1 KVSPYLQEGSIF
13 YGWYMDDAYSI
24 LYQSKSEIESIIL
37 YGYTEMKTYDITFY
51 DFLGNVFETKQVS
64 YGSSLEEKTEPT
76 FPKSPWLTFTF
87 LGWDKELSNIST
99 NMDVF
104 PLFDVTF
111 QSTSIQLKP
120 GIDTV
125 LQHANWMDAGVN
137 VDDSLIRLQ
146 VLGEVDSKTPGKY
159 TIVYELYFQEQKL
172 SQITRMVR
180 VVEVQ
185 QVIKITLNPGIST
198 IIKGQEYIE
207 AGAKSTGNVVEIFG
221 SVNTEVTGIYPIVY
235 RVVTDTQVVQVTRF
249 VHVIEKKTSDITVLW
264 WYKKSEVMVD
274 EA

>member
-1 KVSPYLQEGSIF
+1 
-13 YGWYMDDAYSI
+13 
-24 LYQSKSEIESIIL
+24 
-37 YGYTEMKTYDITFY
+37 
-51 DFLGNVFETKQVS
+51 
-64 YGSSLEEKTEPT
+64 
-76 FPKSPWLTFTF
+76 
-87 LGWDKELSNIST
+87 
-99 NMDVF
+99 
-104 PLFDVTF
+104 
-111 QSTSIQLKP
+111 
-120 GIDTV
+120 
-125 LQHANWMDAGVN
+125 MDAGVN
-137 VDDSLIRLQ
+137 VNDSLIRIQ
-146 VLGEVDSKTPGKY
+146 VVGEVDSKTPGKY

-207 AGAKSTGNVVEIFG
+207 AGAKSTGYVVEIFG

-235 RVVTDTQVVQVTRF
+235 RVVTDIQVVQVTRF